1 MAHLVDGVL
10 SGDVLIATTALAV
23 GGVAIGLKTMK
34 SEDVPQVAL
43 MTAALF
49 VSSLVRLPIGPASVH
64 PLLAG
69 MAGLLLGWR
78 VFPAFLVSL
87 LLQALLFGFGGVTV
101 LGANVLN
108 MALPGVLCHYLF
120 AGWVRDSE
128 GNGGLAAAAAA
139 GALGVVLVSCGIA
152 AELALSGRELVP
164 AAKLILLAHLPVVV
178 AEGILTAVV
187 VAFLRKVRPEVLAL
201 PVGRSSPANA

>member
-10 SGDVLIATTALAV
+10 SGDVVVATTVLAV
-23 GGVAIGLKTMK
+23 GGVAIGLRSMK

-78 VFPAFLVSL
+78 VFPAFLVAL
-87 LLQALLFGFGGVTV
+87 LLQALFFGFGGVTV

-108 MALPGVLCHYLF
+108 MALPGVLCFYLF
-120 AGWVRDSE
+120 GSRVRDGA
-128 GNGGLAAAAAA
+128 GNIGLVAAAAA
-139 GALGVVLVSCGIA
+139 GALGVVMVSSGIA
-152 AELALSGRELVP
+152 AELALSGKALIP
-164 AAKLILLAHLPVVV
+164 AAKLILLAHLPVAAVEAAFTV
-178 AEGILTAVV
+178 AV
-187 VAFLRKVRPEVLAL
+187 VAFLRKVKPEALAL
-201 PVGRSSPANA
+201 RYAGETPANA